1 MANKPDDY
9 VVISFADS
17 ETVASTINPSDFVEG
32 YGKVYVFIEEDKPIN
47 RGVLYISESLNKV
60 IRQVE
65 AYRNLDNDEFY
76 FDNDI
81 LNDKVHLFF
90 KSNRNSVDEYTIRGH
105 QFLNSFEL
113 SINTL
118 GIEHDTMLKKVGNI
132 IFARIKQ
139 LEKDMAM
146 VREYERTNDEKILQK
161 LTKEEA

>member
-1 MANKPDDY
+1 MKLSMQNKT
-9 VVISFADS
+9 SHHL
-17 ETVASTINPSDFVEG
+17 E
-32 YGKVYVFIEEDKPIN
+32 
-47 RGVLYISESLNKV
+47 
-60 IRQVE
+60 
-65 AYRNLDNDEFY
+65 DNDEFY

-118 GIEHDTMLKKVGNI
+118 GIEHDTMLKKIGNI

-139 LEKDMAM
+139 NQKDFEM
-146 VREYERTNDEKILQK
+146 VRDYEDSQKKPKMATPEQNAEFNRQLREVFTNHS
-161 LTKEEA
+161 KEQA

>member
-1 MANKPDDY
+1 MKLTMENKTGHHL
-9 VVISFADS
+9 
-17 ETVASTINPSDFVEG
+17 E
-32 YGKVYVFIEEDKPIN
+32 
-47 RGVLYISESLNKV
+47 
-60 IRQVE
+60 
-65 AYRNLDNDEFY
+65 DNDEFY

-90 KSNRNSVDEYTIRGH
+90 KSNRNSLDEYSMSGH

-118 GIEHDTMLKKVGNI
+118 GIEHDTMLKKIGNI

-146 VREYERTNDEKILQK
+146 VREYEKAHDEKAFLN
-161 LTKEEA
+161 KEGA

>member
-1 MANKPDDY
+1 MKLSMQNKT
-9 VVISFADS
+9 SHHL
-17 ETVASTINPSDFVEG
+17 E
-32 YGKVYVFIEEDKPIN
+32 
-47 RGVLYISESLNKV
+47 
-60 IRQVE
+60 
-65 AYRNLDNDEFY
+65 DNDEFY

-90 KSNRNSVDEYTIRGH
+90 RSDRNSVDEYSMRGH

-118 GIEHDTMLKKVGNI
+118 GIEHDTMLKKLGNI

-161 LTKEEA
+161 LTNQEPKKATPEQNAEFNRQLKDALLSHGNEEA

>member
-1 MANKPDDY
+1 MKLSMQNKT
-9 VVISFADS
+9 SHHL
-17 ETVASTINPSDFVEG
+17 E
-32 YGKVYVFIEEDKPIN
+32 
-47 RGVLYISESLNKV
+47 
-60 IRQVE
+60 
-65 AYRNLDNDEFY
+65 DNDEFY

-118 GIEHDTMLKKVGNI
+118 GIEHDTMLKKLGNI

-139 LEKDMAM
+139 IEKDFEM
-146 VREYERTNDEKILQK
+146 VRDYEDSQK
-161 LTKEEA
+161 KPKMATPEQNAEFNRQLKDALVNHCNEEA

>member
-1 MANKPDDY
+1 MQNKT
-9 VVISFADS
+9 SHHL
-17 ETVASTINPSDFVEG
+17 E
-32 YGKVYVFIEEDKPIN
+32 
-47 RGVLYISESLNKV
+47 
-60 IRQVE
+60 
-65 AYRNLDNDEFY
+65 DNDEFY

-118 GIEHDTMLKKVGNI
+118 GIEHDTMLKKLGNI

-139 LEKDMAM
+139 LEKDYEMIRDYEDSQKKPKMATPEQNAEFNKQLKDAL
-146 VREYERTNDEKILQK
+146 VNHC
-161 LTKEEA
+161 KEEA

>member
-1 MANKPDDY
+1 MKLSMQSKTTRHLD
-9 VVISFADS
+9 
-17 ETVASTINPSDFVEG
+17 
-32 YGKVYVFIEEDKPIN
+32 
-47 RGVLYISESLNKV
+47 
-60 IRQVE
+60 
-65 AYRNLDNDEFY
+65 DNDEFY

-118 GIEHDTMLKKVGNI
+118 GIEHDTMLKKLGNI

-139 LEKDMAM
+139 IEKDFEM
-146 VREYERTNDEKILQK
+146 VRDYEESQK
-161 LTKEEA
+161 KPKMATPEQNAEFNRQLKDALVNHCKEEA

>member
-1 MANKPDDY
+1 MKLSMQNKT
-9 VVISFADS
+9 SHHL
-17 ETVASTINPSDFVEG
+17 E
-32 YGKVYVFIEEDKPIN
+32 
-47 RGVLYISESLNKV
+47 
-60 IRQVE
+60 
-65 AYRNLDNDEFY
+65 DNDEFY

-118 GIEHDTMLKKVGNI
+118 GIEHDTMLKKLGNI

-139 LEKDMAM
+139 IEKDFEM
-146 VREYERTNDEKILQK
+146 VRDYEDSQK
-161 LTKEEA
+161 KPKMATPEQNAEFNKQLKDALVNHCKEEA

>member
-1 MANKPDDY
+1 MKLSMQNKT
-9 VVISFADS
+9 SHHL
-17 ETVASTINPSDFVEG
+17 E
-32 YGKVYVFIEEDKPIN
+32 
-47 RGVLYISESLNKV
+47 
-60 IRQVE
+60 
-65 AYRNLDNDEFY
+65 DNDEFY

-118 GIEHDTMLKKVGNI
+118 GIEHDTMLKKLGNI

-139 LEKDMAM
+139 LEKDYEMIRDYEDSQKKPKMATPEQNAEFN
-146 VREYERTNDEKILQK
+146 RQLKDALLNNRN
-161 LTKEEA
+161 EEA

>member
-1 MANKPDDY
+1 MKLSIQNKT
-9 VVISFADS
+9 SHHL
-17 ETVASTINPSDFVEG
+17 E
-32 YGKVYVFIEEDKPIN
+32 
-47 RGVLYISESLNKV
+47 
-60 IRQVE
+60 
-65 AYRNLDNDEFY
+65 DNDEFY

-118 GIEHDTMLKKVGNI
+118 GIEHDTMLKKLGNI

-139 LEKDMAM
+139 LEKDYEMIRDYEDSQKKPKIATPEQSAEFNRQLKD
-146 VREYERTNDEKILQK
+146 VLINQAREQ
-161 LTKEEA
+161 A

>member
-1 MANKPDDY
+1 MKLSMQNKT
-9 VVISFADS
+9 SHHL
-17 ETVASTINPSDFVEG
+17 E
-32 YGKVYVFIEEDKPIN
+32 
-47 RGVLYISESLNKV
+47 
-60 IRQVE
+60 
-65 AYRNLDNDEFY
+65 DNDEFY

-118 GIEHDTMLKKVGNI
+118 GIEHDTMLKKLGNI

-139 LEKDMAM
+139 LEKDYEMIRDYEDSQKKPKMATPEQNAEFNRQLKDAL
-146 VREYERTNDEKILQK
+146 VNQA
-161 LTKEEA
+161 KEEA

>member
-1 MANKPDDY
+1 MKLSMQNKT
-9 VVISFADS
+9 SHHL
-17 ETVASTINPSDFVEG
+17 E
-32 YGKVYVFIEEDKPIN
+32 
-47 RGVLYISESLNKV
+47 
-60 IRQVE
+60 
-65 AYRNLDNDEFY
+65 DNDEFY

-118 GIEHDTMLKKVGNI
+118 GIEHDTMLKKLGNI

-139 LEKDMAM
+139 LEKD
-146 VREYERTNDEKILQK
+146 YEMIRDYEDSQKKPKIATPEQNAEFNRQLKDALVNQAR
-161 LTKEEA
+161 EEA

>member
-1 MANKPDDY
+1 MKLSMQNKT
-9 VVISFADS
+9 SHHL
-17 ETVASTINPSDFVEG
+17 E
-32 YGKVYVFIEEDKPIN
+32 
-47 RGVLYISESLNKV
+47 
-60 IRQVE
+60 
-65 AYRNLDNDEFY
+65 DNDEFY

-118 GIEHDTMLKKVGNI
+118 GIEHDTMLKKLGNI

-139 LEKDMAM
+139 NQKDFDM
-146 VREYERTNDEKILQK
+146 VRDYEDSQK
-161 LTKEEA
+161 KPKMATPEQNAEFNKQLKDVLVNHCKEEA

>member
-1 MANKPDDY
+1 MKLSMQNKT
-9 VVISFADS
+9 SHHL
-17 ETVASTINPSDFVEG
+17 E
-32 YGKVYVFIEEDKPIN
+32 
-47 RGVLYISESLNKV
+47 
-60 IRQVE
+60 
-65 AYRNLDNDEFY
+65 DNDEFY

-118 GIEHDTMLKKVGNI
+118 GIEHDTMLKKLGNI

-139 LEKDMAM
+139 LEKDYEMIRNYEDSEKKPKMATPEQNAEFNRQLKDAL
-146 VREYERTNDEKILQK
+146 VNQAR
-161 LTKEEA
+161 EEA

>member
-1 MANKPDDY
+1 MKLSMQNKT
-9 VVISFADS
+9 SHHL
-17 ETVASTINPSDFVEG
+17 E
-32 YGKVYVFIEEDKPIN
+32 
-47 RGVLYISESLNKV
+47 
-60 IRQVE
+60 
-65 AYRNLDNDEFY
+65 DNDEFY

-118 GIEHDTMLKKVGNI
+118 GIEHDTMLKKLGNI

-139 LEKDMAM
+139 IEKDFEM
-146 VREYERTNDEKILQK
+146 VRDYEDSQK
-161 LTKEEA
+161 KPKMATPEQNAEFNKQLKNALLSHGNEEA

>member
-1 MANKPDDY
+1 MKLSMQNKT
-9 VVISFADS
+9 SHHL
-17 ETVASTINPSDFVEG
+17 E
-32 YGKVYVFIEEDKPIN
+32 
-47 RGVLYISESLNKV
+47 
-60 IRQVE
+60 
-65 AYRNLDNDEFY
+65 DNDEFY

-118 GIEHDTMLKKVGNI
+118 GIEHDTMLKKLGNI

-139 LEKDMAM
+139 LEKDMEM
-146 VREYERTNDEKILQK
+146 LKEYEKTNDERILQK
-161 LTKEEA
+161 LTNQEPKKATPEQTAEFNRQLREVFTNHSKEQA

>member
-1 MANKPDDY
+1 MKLSMQNKT
-9 VVISFADS
+9 SHHL
-17 ETVASTINPSDFVEG
+17 E
-32 YGKVYVFIEEDKPIN
+32 
-47 RGVLYISESLNKV
+47 
-60 IRQVE
+60 
-65 AYRNLDNDEFY
+65 DNDEFY

-118 GIEHDTMLKKVGNI
+118 GIEHDTMLKKLGNI

-139 LEKDMAM
+139 LEKDYEMIRDYEDSQKKPKMATPEQNAEFNRQLKDAL
-146 VREYERTNDEKILQK
+146 VNLCN
-161 LTKEEA
+161 EEA